1 MATKPA
7 SKQNLSNNNFIIMAI
22 LITLIVVG
30 VTVLVGKGLVTTI
43 ILDSKVIAKKNTAN
57 KQLDANLK
65 SAPQLVDAYKKLAD
79 TKKIVADALPN
90 TSDFSGLI
98 AQLENMA
105 GLSGVTIKSIVPD
118 NSVVAVKAASASDT
132 PQPQQYLFAVTMT
145 GNYDSFQKFLTAV
158 ENSARPMKV
167 TTLQVSGAGSDLTF
181 GLSLTAYYQDVA
193 TIPYKLE
200 VVK

>member
-1 MATKPA
+1 MATNPA
-7 SKQNLSNNNFIIMAI
+7 TKQNLSNNNFIIMAI

-57 KQLDANLK
+57 KQLDNNLK
-65 SAPQLVDAYKKLAD
+65 SAPKLVDAYRKLAD

-105 GLSGVTIKSIVPD
+105 GVSGVTIKTIAPD
-118 NSVVAVKAASASDT
+118 ASVAPEAAARASDT
-132 PQPQQYLFAVTMT
+132 PQPQQYKVAVTVT
-145 GNYDSFQKFLTAV
+145 GNYASFQKFLAAV
-158 ENSARPMKV
+158 ENSVRPMKA
-167 TTLQVSGAGSDLTF
+167 TTLQISGDGSNLTF
-181 GLSLTAYYQDVA
+181 GISLSAYYQGIA